1 MVEMMIITMKK
12 VLNME
17 MIWKASPKAE
27 VYAC

>member
-17 MIWKASPKAE
+17 MRWKAIPKAK
-27 VYAC
+27 VYA